1 MSSRSNVLMS
11 GAIAAIIAIVLIGG
25 IVTTGILNTKSTN
38 TSTQTSVS
46 GSGTLAV
53 LLTDPPTVPNGTTA
67 VFITYSGLAIH
78 VSDAGNKSGWHVLNA
93 QGKIDLMSIINVSQ
107 TIASAN
113 IQSGNFNALAFNI
126 TSATVTFNGA
136 NYSAYLVYQDHTLF
150 VPIPGGI
157 SITNGQ
163 SAAAVIDLTPTILL
177 LGDPSNPTFAF
188 IPAARG
194 YTIPAQ
200 SIPQRVGQIGNV
212 NNQSWYRN
220 NQPKFEITG
229 ATLTPTSLSI
239 TVANTGNVSL
249 DFTLAAVTSLISLQG
264 GLKSTLPSIASISE
278 FFVIYRN
285 TSMIP
290 ITTYSQSA
298 LTHAISSGGY
308 TLPPSASVT
317 FKYSNPIAIGIVQG
331 ANRQPVQQIVPG
343 RGYLISITSSDKLAQ
358 TIVIAG
364 GTSLATT
371 ATATS
376 STTS

>member
-1 MSSRSNVLMS
+1 MSSRSNVFMS

-25 IVTTGILNTKSTN
+25 IVTTGILNTKSTE
-38 TSTQTSVS
+38 TLVS

-78 VSDAGNKSGWHVLNA
+78 VADAGNKSGWHVLNA

-107 TIASAN
+107 TIASSN
-113 IQSGNFNALAFNI
+113 IQSGNFNTLAFNI
-126 TSATVTFNGA
+126 TSATVTFNHA
-136 NYSAYLVYQDHTLF
+136 NYSAYMVYQDHTLF
-150 VPIPGGI
+150 IPIHGGI

-163 SAAAVIDLTPTILL
+163 TTAAVIDLTPTILL
-177 LGDPSNPTFAF
+177 LGDPSSPTFAF

-200 SIPQRVGQIGNV
+200 SVPQHVGQIGSV

-249 DFTLAAVTSLISLQG
+249 DFKLAAVTSLISLQG
-264 GLKSTLPSIASISE
+264 GLKSALPSIASISE
-278 FFVIYRN
+278 FFVIYGN

-290 ITTYSQSA
+290 ITTYSRSA
-298 LTHAISSGGY
+298 LTNAISSGGY
-308 TLPPSASVT
+308 TLPPRASVT
-317 FKYSNPIAIGIVQG
+317 FKYSSQITIGIVQG
-331 ANRQPVQQIVPG
+331 TSRQPVQQIVPNL
-343 RGYLISITSSDKLAQ
+343 RYLISITSSDKLAQ
-358 TIVIAG
+358 TIVTAG
-364 GTSLATT
+364 GTPVATT
-371 ATATS
+371 ATATT
-376 STTS
+376 STAS